1 MIRFICF
8 YPIGCEIS
16 ALKKIRI
23 TWFQNFKYNTAIFV
37 LISPETNYF

>member
-1 MIRFICF
+1 MIRFF
-8 YPIGCEIS
+8 FLPNRLRIS